1 MQQDA
6 LTVFVQYATLNKG
19 FINIEDAARLKC
31 VSKDLHI
38 LFDNNADV
46 LIETTADE
54 LGIPYKMQKCFHIV
68 KLDVLFQQLLLI
80 RRLYGD
86 RKKSSEFIEVLNR
99 FTHDIAG
106 SIWTESLMG
115 LSKEKQVVTIRFL
128 IDCNVHTNTPDKD
141 LQQNIILVYL
151 MMTFMLKLLNS
162 NKKIIREKDK
172 SLFAH
177 HHFQDVVIHKCIALS
192 SMLREEITSY
202 PYMFV
207 DRVIRRVGDVKRL
220 IQLLLN

>member
-6 LTVFVQYATLNKG
+6 LTVFVQYATVNKG

-31 VSKDLHI
+31 VSKDLHV
-38 LFDNNADV
+38 LFDDTADV
-46 LIETTADE
+46 LIETTANE
-54 LGIPYKMQKCFHIV
+54 LGIPYKMQECSHIV
-68 KLDVLFQQLLLI
+68 KFDVLFQQLLLI

-86 RKKSSEFIEVLNR
+86 RKKSGKFVEVLNR

-128 IDCNVHTNTPDKD
+128 IDCNVHTNMPNKD
-141 LQQNIILVYL
+141 IQQNIILVYL
-151 MMTFMLKLLNS
+151 MMTFMLKLLNN
-162 NKKIIREKDK
+162 NKKTIRDKDK
-172 SLFAH
+172 SLFAN
-177 HHFQDVVIHKCIALS
+177 HHFQDVIINKCIALS
-192 SMLREEITSY
+192 STLREEITSY

-207 DRVIRRVGDVKRL
+207 DRVIRRVGEVKRL
-220 IQLLLN
+220 VQLLLN